1 MRAFDREERVQGG
14 DDKRAIAISQP
25 YAVCVNS
32 SRRVDGAAFAC
43 HATDVIVRCMR
54 YVFFAER
61 ACDVPRVRCG
71 VFKQG

>member
-1 MRAFDREERVQGG
+1 M
-14 DDKRAIAISQP
+14 RAIAISQP
-25 YAVCVNS
+25 YDVCVDS
-32 SRRVDGAAFAC
+32 SRRVAGAAFAC
-43 HATDVIVRCMR
+43 HATDVIVCYMR